1 MAKAKSVSNETVL
14 KAQEIVAQADALVTE
29 REGWQQNEYARSN
42 TRLYENLAQVLGMY
56 EKVKEDKALRTETVK
71 QLKRQLE
78 AAGVRIQTNT
88 LVLTMFVRYV
98 FRTERQRAMNYTR
111 TLQAAIC
118 EGITADKLAQ
128 FVEDCGG
135 VEQCKKRYEKPEKL
149 VAKELAIANAMELV
163 EEQLA
168 EKRNKPLGTVK
179 VPAEF
184 VADTQDKEFMFVL
197 ATADADGTVKLL
209 SAVPAYSEGTTKW
222 AKQQLA
228 LFLSKQSTAANKSAS
243 KQRKQS
249 AIDKAKATAKSKSPT
264 ASETVGDLVA
274 A

>member
-1 MAKAKSVSNETVL
+1 MAKVSNASKETVL
-14 KAQEIVAQADALVTE
+14 KAQEIVAQADLLVSK
-29 REGWQQNEYARSN
+29 REEWQQNEYARSN
-42 TRLYENLAQVLGMY
+42 TRLYEILGQVLGMY

-71 QLKRQLE
+71 QLKKQLE

-98 FRTERQRAMNYTR
+98 FRTDRQRALNYTR
-111 TLQAAIC
+111 TLQAAIS

-128 FVEDCGG
+128 HVEACGG
-135 VEQCKKRYEKPEKL
+135 VEQCKKRYEKSATV
-149 VAKELAIANAMELV
+149 VAKELAIADAMERV

-168 EKRNKPLGTVK
+168 AMRDKPLGVVK

-184 VADTQDKEFMFVL
+184 VADAQDKEFMFVL
-197 ATADADGTVKLL
+197 ATAEADGTVKLL
-209 SAVPAYSEGTTKW
+209 SAIPATSEGKTKW
-222 AKQQLA
+222 AKEQLA
-228 LFLSKQSTAANKSAS
+228 LFLSKKSAAASKSAS